1 MIKYLMSAVLLLFI
15 NEGRAQGGKKSC
27 MPGEGYWVV
36 ESNIKTP
43 KTATVWF
50 YTPENILVDKKSFE
64 GKKLKVTKP
73 KTVKQLNAVL
83 HQCIIAWNNDL
94 QKTAPLVKLQR

>member
-1 MIKYLMSAVLLLFI
+1 MIKYLTLAFLLLFI
-15 NEGRAQGGKKSC
+15 NEGRAQAGKKSC

-36 ESNIKTP
+36 KSNIQTP

-50 YTPENILVDKKSFE
+50 YTPENILVYKKSFD
-64 GKKLKVTKP
+64 GRKLKVTRQ

-83 HQCIIAWNNDL
+83 HECITAWNNDL

>member
-1 MIKYLMSAVLLLFI
+1 MIKYLMIAFAIFFI
-15 NEGRAQGGKKSC
+15 NEGYGQNGKKSC

-36 ESNIKTP
+36 ESNVKTP

-50 YTPENILVDKKSFE
+50 YTPENILVFRQSFE
-64 GKKLKVTKP
+64 GKKLKVTRP

-83 HQCIIAWNNDL
+83 HQYITAWNQEL